1 MCKASVVIPYY
12 KKKKYLKKTIQSV
25 LNQTY
30 QKFEIIIVYDDDSK
44 EDLKFVK
51 KIKKLDK
58 RIKLYINK
66 KNMGAGFSRNFGIS
80 KSKGSYICFIDSD
93 DIWKKNKLKVQIEF
107 MENNNISASHTSY
120 QIKNDKN
127 KIIGHR
133 QAKDITSFNKLLQS
147 CDIGLS
153 TVIIKKKIL
162 KKNLKFAKLKT
173 KEDYVLWLYLIKK
186 GIKIY
191 SLKKKLTIWTKMP
204 GSLSS
209 SIIQKLGDSFL
220 VYNRYMN
227 FGITKSIYLTL
238 ILSINFLKKN
248 FKNS

>member
-1 MCKASVVIPYY
+1 M
-12 KKKKYLKKTIQSV
+12 
-25 LNQTY
+25 
-30 QKFEIIIVYDDDSK
+30 
-44 EDLKFVK
+44 
-51 KIKKLDK
+51 
-58 RIKLYINK
+58 
-66 KNMGAGFSRNFGIS
+66 
-80 KSKGSYICFIDSD
+80 
-93 DIWKKNKLKVQIEF
+93 
-107 MENNNISASHTSY
+107 
-120 QIKNDKN
+120 
-127 KIIGHR
+127 
-133 QAKDITSFNKLLQS
+133 
-147 CDIGLS
+147 
-153 TVIIKKKIL
+153 
-162 KKNLKFAKLKT
+162 
-173 KEDYVLWLYLIKK
+173 LWLYLIKK